1 VSDFSLM
8 PYGHWS
14 AIRLNTERNLMP
26 TITLR
31 RKDGSEIE
39 TVKSHLLVCHAGSVT
54 HTLHLHRDSLGFWAV
69 SDPRSGGKVLHV
81 QGQYKGVPCSSNGM
95 LLRDIRGLAQQQI
108 DALIE
113 RVGSDRFNT
122 ILTPSI

>member
-1 VSDFSLM
+1 
-8 PYGHWS
+8 
-14 AIRLNTERNLMP
+14 MP

-81 QGQYKGVPCSSNGM
+81 QGQYKGVPCSSHGM
-95 LLRDIRGLAQQQI
+95 LLRDVRWLAQQQI

-113 RVGSDRFNT
+113 RVGSDRFNA
-122 ILTPSI
+122 ILTPLI

>member
-1 VSDFSLM
+1 
-8 PYGHWS
+8 
-14 AIRLNTERNLMP
+14 MP

-39 TVKSHLLVCHAGSVT
+39 TVKSHLLVCHAGTVT

-69 SDPRSGGKVLHV
+69 SDPRTGGKVLHV

-95 LLRDIRGLAQQQI
+95 LLREVRGLAQQQI

-113 RVGSDRFNT
+113 RVGSDRFNKV
-122 ILTPSI
+122 LTPLI

>member
-1 VSDFSLM
+1 M
-8 PYGHWS
+8 PS
-14 AIRLNTERNLMP
+14 
-26 TITLR
+26 ITLR

-69 SDPRSGGKVLHV
+69 SDPRTGGKVLHV
-81 QGQYKGVPCSSNGM
+81 LGQYKGVPCSSNGL
-95 LLRDIRGLAQQQI
+95 LLREVRGLAQQQI

-113 RVGSDRFNT
+113 RVGSDRFNA

>member
-1 VSDFSLM
+1 
-8 PYGHWS
+8 
-14 AIRLNTERNLMP
+14 MP

-31 RKDGSEIE
+31 RKDGSEIS
-39 TVKSHLLVCHAGSVT
+39 TAKSHLLVCHAGPVT
-54 HTLHLHRDSLGFWAV
+54 HTLHLHKDSLGFWVV

-95 LLRDIRGLAQQQI
+95 LLRDIRGLAQAQI

-113 RVGSDRFNT
+113 RVGSERFNKV
-122 ILTPSI
+122 LTPSI

>member
-1 VSDFSLM
+1 M
-8 PYGHWS
+8 PCRALECNPLTPKG
-14 AIRLNTERNLMP
+14 NTMP

-31 RKDGSEIE
+31 RQDGSEIN
-39 TVKSHLLVCHAGSVT
+39 TVKSHLLVCHAGTTT
-54 HTLHLHRDSLGFWAV
+54 HTLHLHKDSVGEWAV
-69 SDPRSGGKVLHV
+69 SDPRSGGKVLRV
-81 QGQYKGVPCSSNGM
+81 QGFYKGCPVSTKGFT
-95 LLRDIRGLAQQQI
+95 IAEARGLAQAQI

>member
-1 VSDFSLM
+1 
-8 PYGHWS
+8 
-14 AIRLNTERNLMP
+14 MP

-39 TVKSHLLVCHAGSVT
+39 TVKSHLLVCHAGTVT
-54 HTLHLHRDSLGFWAV
+54 HTLHLHRDSLGFWTV
-69 SDPRSGGKVLHV
+69 SDPQSGGKVLMV
-81 QGQYKGVPCSSNGM
+81 IGEYKGMPVSSKG
-95 LLRDIRGLAQQQI
+95 LSLREVRGLAQAQM

-122 ILTPSI
+122 IMANPR

>member
-1 VSDFSLM
+1 
-8 PYGHWS
+8 
-14 AIRLNTERNLMP
+14 MP

-81 QGQYKGVPCSSNGM
+81 VGQFKGMPVASNGM
-95 LLRDIRGLAQQQI
+95 TLREIRGLAQQQI

-113 RVGSDRFNT
+113 RVGSDRFNA
-122 ILTPSI
+122 ILTPLI

>member
-1 VSDFSLM
+1 
-8 PYGHWS
+8 
-14 AIRLNTERNLMP
+14 MP

-69 SDPRSGGKVLHV
+69 SDPVSGGKVLHV
-81 QGQYKGVPCSSNGM
+81 VGQFKGLPVASNGM
-95 LLRDIRGLAQQQI
+95 TLREIRGSAHAQI
-108 DALIE
+108 EALIE
-113 RVGSDRFNT
+113 RVGAERFNT
-122 ILTPSI
+122 ILTPLI